1 MTSLHNITYEVPL
14 NNGLH
19 ALIDE
24 KLEGHYIFRI
34 AEYTDS
40 KADVKAVANVSQH
53 EQYPI
58 FECYAEA
65 VKMDKPLVIEDF
77 RLLFEFLEFHVVWF
91 KRLPNNRRAIPYIV
105 NKEYVERVYGSKMN
119 LIKRGA
125 R

>member
-1 MTSLHNITYEVPL
+1 MTDLHNIIYEVPL
-14 NNGLH
+14 ANGLH

-24 KLEGHYIFRI
+24 KSKGHYIFRI
-34 AEYTDS
+34 AEYADS

-77 RLLFEFLEFHVVWF
+77 RLLFEFLEFHVAWF
-91 KRLPNNRRAIPYIV
+91 KRLPSSRPIPYIV
-105 NKEYVERVYGSKMN
+105 NKEYVARVYGSKMN
-119 LIKRGA
+119 LIKRGSK
-125 R
+125 